1 MSRKRVI
8 IITGLSGS
16 GKSTA
21 ARALEDE
28 GFFVV
33 DNLPLALLPKFLALA
48 EDGVRFTSEL
58 AVVID
63 IRNRDFLAGLEATLE
78 SVKASGYQLEIFF
91 FDAADDILL
100 RRYSETR
107 RRHPLTLHEGV
118 GEGIRR
124 ERQLLAELRNLAT
137 LVVDSTR
144 LTPHELRAKV
154 VQIARGGDGQ
164 MPLVVKLQSFGFRY
178 GIPPE
183 SDLVIDV
190 RFLPNPHF
198 IPELQGQTGQDPL
211 VRDYVLTQPAC
222 REFLQHLQGMLGFLL
237 PHYHKEGKS
246 YLTISI
252 GCTGGRHRSVA
263 IVEAI
268 LPSLAGEG
276 VALKTIHR
284 DIEKR

>member
-33 DNLPLALLPKFLALA
+33 DNLPLALLPKFLELA
-48 EDGVRFTSEL
+48 ESGVRFTSEV

-63 IRNRDFLAGLEATLE
+63 IRNRDFLAGLESTLQ

-118 GEGIRR
+118 SKGIRR
-124 ERQLLAELRNLAT
+124 ERQLLGGLRNLAT
-137 LVVDSTR
+137 LIVDSTR

-154 VQIARGGDGQ
+154 AQIARGGNEVI
-164 MPLVVKLQSFGFRY
+164 PLVVQLQSFGFRY

-183 SDLVIDV
+183 SDLVVDV

-198 IPELQGQTGQDPL
+198 VPELQGQTGLDPL

-222 REFLQHLQGMLGFLL
+222 REFLQHLQGMLDFLL
-237 PHYHKEGKS
+237 PHYHREGKS

-276 VALKTIHR
+276 VVLKTIHR